1 MNVIRLGI
9 FASFT
14 IAAGVM
20 FSACPRP
27 NGYQAALVYP
37 HLNFDEMVG
46 LHPLPAS
53 RHALVLTQDGVI
65 YRANLANPG
74 ETPTV
79 FLDLQDD
86 IIEDRG
92 NEEGLLGVAL
102 APDYETSGRFYV
114 NYTAGDPKR
123 NVISRFIAS
132 GAAADAGSER
142 VILEIEQ
149 PFSNHNGGGMAF
161 GPDGMLYISSGDGG
175 SAGDPNRNGQNTNTL
190 LGKIL
195 RIDVAGDGY
204 AIPADNPFAGGG
216 GRGEVWAYGLRNPW
230 RITFDTATGQLW
242 TGDVG
247 QNQWEEVDRIIRGGN
262 YGWNI
267 KEGDSCFGGDVCA
280 AIGLPP
286 RVTYSHEFGCS
297 ITGGY
302 VYHGSSMPELDGW
315 YVYGDF
321 CSGRVWAID
330 AAADAG
336 AAIPLADTGAAIA
349 SFAQDA
355 GGEIYM
361 VTFNNAIYQLVQK
374 PP

>member
-1 MNVIRLGI
+1 MTAIRLALFAAFSVAACLI
-9 FASFT
+9 FA
-14 IAAGVM
+14 G
-20 FSACPRP
+20 CPRP
-27 NGYQAALVYP
+27 NGYEAALVYQNV
-37 HLNFDEMVG
+37 NFDEMVG
-46 LHPLPAS
+46 LHPLPGGGY
-53 RHALVLTQDGVI
+53 ALVLTQDGVI
-65 YRANLANPG
+65 YRASLANAA
-74 ETPTV
+74 ETPSV
-79 FLDLQDD
+79 FLDLQSR
-86 IIEDRG
+86 IIEQRG
-92 NEEGLLGVAL
+92 NEEGLLGLAL
-102 APDYETSGRFYV
+102 APDFLASGRFYV
-114 NYTAGDPKR
+114 NYTAGEPKR
-123 NVISRFIAS
+123 NVISRFIAN
-132 GAAADAGSER
+132 GATADAGSER

-204 AIPADNPFAGGG
+204 TIPADNPFAAGG
-216 GRGEVWAYGLRNPW
+216 GRAEVWAYGLRNPW

-247 QNQWEEVDRIIRGGN
+247 QNQWEEVDRVIKGGN

-267 KEGDSCFGGDVCA
+267 KEGDVCFGGDVCA

-286 RVTYSHEFGCS
+286 RITYSHEFGCS

-302 VYHGSSMPELDGW
+302 VYHGASMPELEGW

-336 AAIPLADTGAAIA
+336 AAIPLADTGKAIA

-355 GGEIYM
+355 SGEIYL
-361 VTFNNAIYQLVQK
+361 VTFNNAIYKLVQK
-374 PP
+374 AQ